1 MMTTRQLANRL
12 FAQMTILLVLY
23 AAAALLTAVKF
34 LPADPL
40 AVSLPYHQIAGARNV
55 LLDLALWTGLLAGG
69 LTLLSE
75 ASGSSRSSLLTWGYR
90 GWTLLLALSVLAALL
105 GLLEGRYLL
114 ELPPVLDL
122 VLIVLAVVVL
132 IGTIGVARTAA
143 GRAWWI
149 GILLALVCV
158 AAGLIPAATPAQD
171 RVLRVIT
178 VGVRYHIA
186 YVIAGAALAVALLSK
201 LRPKSTLALPAGLA
215 VAGVLPAISPL
226 SAVGEGTSG
235 VLLSLVVAAAYV
247 FFAVIALR
255 GARAPGW
262 MVLGLAMIAAGG
274 VLGAVQA
281 APQIG
286 NYITGTGLS
295 ELMIFLMAL
304 GVIMLAWSASP
315 PAGSAALAWV
325 ATGTLVAGLAALLAG
340 VVQVYLERVLTVGF
354 LDTQTV
360 LAPLFVVWIA
370 GLAVLAVGLGW
381 AALRGLGT
389 G

>member
-12 FAQMTILLVLY
+12 FMQMTILLVLY
-23 AAAALLTAVKF
+23 AAATLLAAVKF
-34 LPADPL
+34 LPVDPL

-55 LLDLALWTGLLAGG
+55 LLDLALWTGLFAGG

-75 ASGSSRSSLLTWGYR
+75 TAGSSRSALLTWGYR
-90 GWTLLLALSVLAALL
+90 GWTLLLALSVFAALL

-114 ELPPVLDL
+114 ELPPVLDI
-122 VLIVLAVVVL
+122 VLIVLTVVL
-132 IGTIGVARTAA
+132 LTGTIAVARTAS

-149 GILLALVCV
+149 GMVLALVCV
-158 AAGLIPAATPAQD
+158 AASLIPATTPTQD
-171 RVLRVIT
+171 RVLRVIA

-186 YVIAGAALAVALLSK
+186 YVSAGAALAVALLSK
-201 LRPKSTLALPAGLA
+201 LRPRSSLALPAGLA

-226 SAVGEGTSG
+226 SAVGVGTTSM
-235 VLLSLVVAAAYV
+235 LLSLVVAAAYV

-274 VLGAVQA
+274 VLGAIQA

-286 NYITGTGLS
+286 NYVSGTGLS

-315 PAGSAALAWV
+315 PDSSAALAWV
-325 ATGTLVAGLAALLAG
+325 AAGTLVTGLAALLAG
-340 VVQVYLERVLTVGF
+340 VVQVYLERMLTLGF
-354 LDTQTV
+354 LDTQTA
-360 LAPLFVVWIA
+360 LTPLFVVWIA

-381 AALRGLGT
+381 AALRSLRT

>member
-75 ASGSSRSSLLTWGYR
+75 AAGSSRSSLLTWGYR
-90 GWTLLLALSVLAALL
+90 GWTLLLALSVLTALL

-158 AAGLIPAATPAQD
+158 AASLIPAATPAQD
-171 RVLRVIT
+171 RVLRVVT

-186 YVIAGAALAVALLSK
+186 YVIAGAALAIALLSK

-235 VLLSLVVAAAYV
+235 VLLSLVVAAAYL

-286 NYITGTGLS
+286 NYVTGTGLS
-295 ELMIFLMAL
+295 ELMLFLTAL
-304 GVIMLAWSASP
+304 GVIMLAWSAAP
-315 PAGSAALAWV
+315 PAGSTALAWV
-325 ATGTLVAGLAALLAG
+325 ATGTLMAGLAALLAG

>member
-12 FAQMTILLVLY
+12 FMQMTILLVLY
-23 AAAALLTAVKF
+23 AAATLLAAVKF
-34 LPADPL
+34 LPVDPL

-55 LLDLALWTGLLAGG
+55 LLDLALWTGLFAGG

-75 ASGSSRSSLLTWGYR
+75 ITGSSRSALLTWGYR
-90 GWTLLLALSVLAALL
+90 GWTLLLALSVFAALL

-114 ELPPVLDL
+114 ELPPVLDI
-122 VLIVLAVVVL
+122 VLIVLAVVL
-132 IGTIGVARTAA
+132 LTGTIAVARTAS

-149 GILLALVCV
+149 GMVLALVCV
-158 AAGLIPAATPAQD
+158 AASLIPATTPTQD
-171 RVLRVIT
+171 RVLRVIA

-186 YVIAGAALAVALLSK
+186 YVSAGAALAVALLSK
-201 LRPKSTLALPAGLA
+201 LRPRSSLALPAGLA

-226 SAVGEGTSG
+226 SAVGVGTTSM
-235 VLLSLVVAAAYV
+235 LLSLVVAAAYV

-274 VLGAVQA
+274 VLGAIQA

-286 NYITGTGLS
+286 NYVSGTGLS

-304 GVIMLAWSASP
+304 GVIMLAWSAS
-315 PAGSAALAWV
+315 
-325 ATGTLVAGLAALLAG
+325 
-340 VVQVYLERVLTVGF
+340 
-354 LDTQTV
+354 
-360 LAPLFVVWIA
+360 
-370 GLAVLAVGLGW
+370 
-381 AALRGLGT
+381 
-389 G
+389 